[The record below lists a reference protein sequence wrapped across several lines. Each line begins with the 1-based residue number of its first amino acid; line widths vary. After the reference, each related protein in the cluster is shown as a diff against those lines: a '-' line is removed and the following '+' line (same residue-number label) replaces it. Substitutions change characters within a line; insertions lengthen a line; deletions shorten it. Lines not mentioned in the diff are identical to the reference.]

1 MVKFGCLGV
10 GHMGLALA
18 QAVAKAVGPRQ
29 VMVSSRTRE
38 KAEAVAAQLGCA
50 AGENRDLAA
59 QCEYLLLG
67 VKPQV
72 MPGVLEDLA
81 PAFQARSAPCV
92 LVSMAAGISL
102 AQLHTLA
109 PGCPAVRIMPNT
121 PVSVGAGLVLYAPDE
136 RVTPEQESEL
146 AAALTQAG
154 RVDCLPEA
162 LLDAAGAVAGCG
174 PAFACLFL
182 EALADGGVACGLP
195 RRKAYEYG
203 AQMLLGTASLFL
215 ATGDHPGVLKDGV
228 CSPGGSTVQGVRVLE
243 ERGLRGAVIDAVL
256 AAWERSGRLGK
267 PVL

>member
-72 MPGVLEDLA
+72 MPGVLEALA

-121 PVSVGAGLVLYAPDE
+121 PVSVGEGVVLVEDRHNLTPQEFDTVWELLSSLGTAVRLPSGQMGIAG
-136 RVTPEQESEL
+136 TIS
-146 AAALTQAG
+146 
-154 RVDCLPEA
+154 
-162 LLDAAGAVAGCG
+162 GCG
-174 PAFACLFL
+174 PAYAAMFL
-182 EALADGGVACGLP
+182 EALGDAGVLHGLP
-195 RRKAYEYG
+195 RELSYRLA
-203 AQMLLGTASLFL
+203 AQMLAGAGKLQLE
-215 ATGDHPGVLKDGV
+215 TGAHPGALKDGV
-228 CSPGGSTVQGVRVLE
+228 CSPGGTTIVGVAELE
-243 ERGLRGAVIDAVL
+243 RKGFRAAVIDAIHAVMN
-256 AAWERSGRLGK
+256 K
-267 PVL
+267 

>member
-10 GHMGLALA
+10 GHMGCALA

-72 MPGVLEDLA
+72 MPGVLEALA

-109 PGCPAVRIMPNT
+109 RLPGRAHHAQHPGFR
-121 PVSVGAGLVLYAPDE
+121 GG
-136 RVTPEQESEL
+136 
-146 AAALTQAG
+146 G
-154 RVDCLPEA
+154 F
-162 LLDAAGAVAGCG
+162 GAVCAG
-174 PAFACLFL
+174 
-182 EALADGGVACGLP
+182 
-195 RRKAYEYG
+195 
-203 AQMLLGTASLFL
+203 
-215 ATGDHPGVLKDGV
+215 
-228 CSPGGSTVQGVRVLE
+228 
-243 ERGLRGAVIDAVL
+243 
-256 AAWERSGRLGK
+256 
-267 PVL
+267 

>member
-18 QAVAKAVGPRQ
+18 QAVAKAGGPRQ

-154 RVDCLPEA
+154 RVDCLP
-162 LLDAAGAVAGCG
+162 
-174 PAFACLFL
+174 
-182 EALADGGVACGLP
+182 
-195 RRKAYEYG
+195 
-203 AQMLLGTASLFL
+203 
-215 ATGDHPGVLKDGV
+215 
-228 CSPGGSTVQGVRVLE
+228 
-243 ERGLRGAVIDAVL
+243 
-256 AAWERSGRLGK
+256 
-267 PVL
+267 

>member
-10 GHMGLALA
+10 GHMGFALA

-109 PGCPAVRIMPNT
+109 RSCASCPT
-121 PVSVGAGLVLYAPDE
+121 PRFPW
-136 RVTPEQESEL
+136 
-146 AAALTQAG
+146 G
-154 RVDCLPEA
+154 RVWC
-162 LLDAAGAVAGCG
+162 CM
-174 PAFACLFL
+174 
-182 EALADGGVACGLP
+182 
-195 RRKAYEYG
+195 RR
-203 AQMLLGTASLFL
+203 MNVSRR
-215 ATGDHPGVLKDGV
+215 
-228 CSPGGSTVQGVRVLE
+228 SRNRSW
-243 ERGLRGAVIDAVL
+243 LR
-256 AAWERSGRLGK
+256 R
-267 PVL
+267 